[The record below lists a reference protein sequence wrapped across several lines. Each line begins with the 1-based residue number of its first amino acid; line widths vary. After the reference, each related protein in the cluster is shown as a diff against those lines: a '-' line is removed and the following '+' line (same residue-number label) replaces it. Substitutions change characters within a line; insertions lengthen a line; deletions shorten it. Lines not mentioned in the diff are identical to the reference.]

1 MSKPGVA
8 LKTFGPTTENFG
20 PTLSSAWN
28 SKQLKP
34 GRHSS
39 HPPEPK
45 MVQINMRRSSRSNS
59 RVSSSAQQNLP
70 RRSRKTPSP
79 HLVLRRRWGRSL
91 ASAFIRAF
99 SRRCPQAE
107 LSAQTPT
114 GGGQW
119 WQPEGLLPGA
129 HWRKWWQIRCG
140 ICSGILS
147 QVQGDQLTGE
157 RWWPGGPFPGP
168 ARSDPAATAK
178 VGTRHPELRIRVLI
192 FQLLIWFPFW
202 SEQKTESSLSNFFF

>member
-107 LSAQTPT
+107 LSAHSDDKHRRVVANDDNPKVFF
-114 GGGQW
+114 
-119 WQPEGLLPGA
+119 PEHIDASDG
-129 HWRKWWQIRCG
+129 R
-140 ICSGILS
+140 SGVAFAVAYL
-147 QVQGDQLTGE
+147 V
-157 RWWPGGPFPGP
+157 
-168 ARSDPAATAK
+168 RSK
-178 VGTRHPELRIRVLI
+178 VI
-192 FQLLIWFPFW
+192 
-202 SEQKTESSLSNFFF
+202 N